1 MAPLHHEKQRV
12 SARQQSPLSER
23 QDMAWTNEK
32 QDFARRIV
40 RLLYQN
46 GMIRTSYRDKPT
58 GWTLISGL
66 YSPLYIQLRPIV
78 SYPELFGLICTAMT
92 RMLREEAP
100 AVTKTVGIAMA
111 GVPLV
116 AGMSIVGNV
125 PATFTRKLEGVKTVE
140 ALKRTISSY
149 GEHAL
154 LEGTLVEG
162 DQLALVD
169 DLVTRF
175 DSKLIAF
182 EQLKYEI
189 QRHGIKDVECGTIAV
204 VVDREQGGAEAA
216 ERLGVQLLRLI
227 PFKSLGIELIRDAM
241 HPTEWDIIW
250 RYLENP
256 ESFQEKHAQE
266 EVAALCSQK

>member
-1 MAPLHHEKQRV
+1 
-12 SARQQSPLSER
+12 
-23 QDMAWTNEK
+23 MAWTNE
-32 QDFARRIV
+32 QEDFARHIL
-40 RLLYQN
+40 RLLYEH

-100 AVTKTVGIAMA
+100 DVTKTVGIAMA

-116 AGMSIVGNV
+116 AGMTIVGNM
-125 PATFTRKLEGVKTVE
+125 PATFTRKLEGVKTVD
-140 ALKRTISSY
+140 ALKITISSY

-154 LEGTLVEG
+154 LEGNLVEG
-162 DQLALVD
+162 DRLALVD

-189 QRHGIKDVECGTIAV
+189 DRHRMEDVQCRTIAV

-216 ERLGVQLLRLI
+216 DRLGVQLLRLI
-227 PFKSLGIELIRDAM
+227 PFKSLGIEMLRDAM
-241 HPTEWDIIW
+241 HPVEWDIIR
-250 RYLENP
+250 RYLEHP
-256 ESFQEKHAQE
+256 DSFQDKHIQKEIAN
-266 EVAALCSQK
+266 LCSRR